1 MGAEFITH
9 VSLVPSERVLHER
22 DKNVTINKNV
32 KLVSL
37 KFSVDAYHKKERKRK
52 KEKKRKKKNKNKTR
66 YLG

>member
-1 MGAEFITH
+1 MNVT
-9 VSLVPSERVLHER
+9 
-22 DKNVTINKNV
+22 KNVMINKNL

-52 KEKKRKKKNKNKTR
+52 KEKKRKTKKPKKTR